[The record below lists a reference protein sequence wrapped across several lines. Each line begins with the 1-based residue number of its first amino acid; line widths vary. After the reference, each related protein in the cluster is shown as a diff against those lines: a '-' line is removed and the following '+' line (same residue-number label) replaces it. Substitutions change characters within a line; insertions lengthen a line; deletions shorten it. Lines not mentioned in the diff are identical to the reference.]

1 MNDESV
7 VDAYVDLLLNM
18 VSANG
23 LNTSACLKMLVQNLS
38 LRKEPFGIMSPI
50 LSKLFVLTNPC
61 IFYFVKVDASTWTCL
76 LLFRSAFIEL
86 FDWFSS

>member
-50 LSKLFVLTNPC
+50 
-61 IFYFVKVDASTWTCL
+61 
-76 LLFRSAFIEL
+76 FRTSFL
-86 FDWFSS
+86 C